1 MNIKVVVSGRG
12 SRSKQVVPVI
22 KEISDDFMMLNTESL
37 KHLHKSWIKVSSD
50 KFSLEAT
57 GGFLVKCTKDKAF
70 LRVPAKKEIFEIDII
85 PEIRFYVKNDDPN
98 YLSITELEVEKSK
111 VKFMF
116 NKLNDREQKLNKKI
130 ESFEKMQ
137 NYINKHN

>member
-1 MNIKVVVSGRG
+1 
-12 SRSKQVVPVI
+12 
-22 KEISDDFMMLNTESL
+22 
-37 KHLHKSWIKVSSD
+37 VSSD

-130 ESFEKMQ
+130 ESLEKMQ
-137 NYINKHN
+137 NYINKRG